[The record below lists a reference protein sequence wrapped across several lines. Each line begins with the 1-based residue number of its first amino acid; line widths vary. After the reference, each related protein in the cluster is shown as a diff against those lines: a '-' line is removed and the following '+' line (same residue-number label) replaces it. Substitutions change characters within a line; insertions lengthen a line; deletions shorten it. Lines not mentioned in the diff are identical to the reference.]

1 MSETVRSAN
10 VIRKGVDVAGIV
22 QGVGFRPF
30 VYRLANEC
38 GLTGVIANTPAGVS
52 IEVQGEAEAVEK
64 FLERLP
70 KEIPPLARITGF
82 TPRDAELRE
91 ENSFQIAASLMGRA
105 TRALIA
111 PDVTVCEDCLRE
123 MMSPRDRRFR
133 YPFINCTNCGPRFT
147 ILRDIPYDRER
158 TSMAAFKMCGACQS
172 EYENPVSR
180 RFHAQPN
187 ACWDCGPQV
196 LLLAADGTRKDVA
209 EPIREAAILLQQGSV
224 VAIKGLGGFH
234 LACDAQNE
242 LAVEKL
248 RERKRRVEKPFAIMV
263 RRAED
268 AERFCVVDDASRK
281 LMNSMERPIVLLPR
295 RPEVAFAVGVAPG
308 NRFLGVFLPYTPLHH
323 LLLQSGKFEALVMT
337 SGNLSEEPIAIDNE
351 EAVRRLQRIADAF
364 LVHDRE
370 IVRRC
375 DDSVARVAAGQAQKL
390 RRSRGF
396 VPVPVQ
402 LEKEMQPVLAVGGE
416 LKNTV
421 CVVRDSEAFLSQH
434 VGDLENLESYRF
446 FEEAVQHLQ
455 RILETEPKVIA
466 HDLHPDYFSTKW
478 AQERTGAELVGVQ
491 HHHAHIAACMAENHL
506 DGKVIGIA
514 LDGTGYGT
522 DGAIWGGEVLVA
534 DYLGFERAG
543 HLEYLPLP
551 GGAAAIH
558 EPWRM
563 AVSYLSKHY
572 GKDLEKLE
580 LPFLAEMDSRKLAVV
595 LQMMEREIN
604 SPRTSSCGRLFD
616 AVAATVGLRGTVNFE
631 AQAAIELEMAAR
643 DSTSE
648 AAYPMDLDWQ
658 GATWQIG
665 TKPLFDWL
673 LRDIRKQ
680 VSVADMSRK
689 FHNGLALV
697 LLDVAERIREKTG
710 LNRVCLSGGCFLNTL
725 LLETMLAELRER
737 SFEVFFHSE
746 VPAGDGGISL
756 GQAVIAAHRVTG

>member
-1 MSETVRSAN
+1 
-10 VIRKGVDVAGIV
+10 
-22 QGVGFRPF
+22 
-30 VYRLANEC
+30 
-38 GLTGVIANTPAGVS
+38 
-52 IEVQGEAEAVEK
+52 
-64 FLERLP
+64 
-70 KEIPPLARITGF
+70 
-82 TPRDAELRE
+82 
-91 ENSFQIAASLMGRA
+91 
-105 TRALIA
+105 
-111 PDVTVCEDCLRE
+111 
-123 MMSPRDRRFR
+123 
-133 YPFINCTNCGPRFT
+133 
-147 ILRDIPYDRER
+147 
-158 TSMAAFKMCGACQS
+158 
-172 EYENPVSR
+172 
-180 RFHAQPN
+180 
-187 ACWDCGPQV
+187 
-196 LLLAADGTRKDVA
+196 
-209 EPIREAAILLQQGSV
+209 
-224 VAIKGLGGFH
+224 
-234 LACDAQNE
+234 
-242 LAVEKL
+242 
-248 RERKRRVEKPFAIMV
+248 
-263 RRAED
+263 
-268 AERFCVVDDASRK
+268 
-281 LMNSMERPIVLLPR
+281 
-295 RPEVAFAVGVAPG
+295 
-308 NRFLGVFLPYTPLHH
+308 
-323 LLLQSGKFEALVMT
+323 MT

-421 CVVRDSEAFLSQH
+421 CVVRGSEAFLSQH

-737 SFEVFFHSE
+737 SFEVFFHIGG
-746 VPAGDGGISL
+746 AGRRWGD
-756 GQAVIAAHRVTG
+756 